1 MSLHLIPFN
10 GKSNFIEYEV
20 FENQLKES
28 LERTCT
34 EATLAIFNNF
44 PVITSPEVKT
54 DIVMTLAIKKIHKN
68 YYREIKNNNSI
79 YLQNAVLSFS
89 CINSFEKSQIEVD
102 TNNDLS
108 IDNILYDYSNDLQSL
123 KFGLRDYLVN
133 RCSFEKND
141 LNIIPVVFIKNPSY
155 SFYINGIIV
164 APALDWN
171 IIKNYIFEI
180 ATQNIS
186 SCRKWNKE
194 FGYED
199 FKDSIKIINDKASED
214 SSFGFLTKKKIDRIA
229 KRISKVDR
237 QKRANNKQENLLFDT
252 ETLSDLI
259 IEELDELS
267 ESNIS
272 NNLIL
277 LDGKAGTG
285 KTTELINLMIK
296 NLRNNRNARFMTYNH
311 LLVYDISKTLK
322 SFTNSSLLNSSENEP
337 IGKPSVMTLHAYFFR
352 LSRSLGILHLMTE
365 ERIESLNKILLDR
378 TLKCLEELKYLTTHN
393 GARLGY
399 SNAALILKELIT
411 NTIRLNQAEK
421 EVGVDFLNYLH
432 KNNLSIT
439 NNLEDSSKKFIKLK
453 KASLETICIN
463 KIFISDYYG
472 VLKNILRSISNPA
485 QFYKDFSIESKFE
498 LLFTTMEYGRRY
510 LDNKDLQNGI
520 IPEEIYVKRVN
531 KVKAGHKLGNPIILI
546 DEGQDCHR
554 DEKEVLFSIFSP
566 NNIAVASGG
575 KEQLIR
581 HVELCNWTASQG
593 LPIPHNKYKT
603 GKKSYRIKKNLLSLC
618 NFVASKFNIAF
629 DLEPLDSDDV
639 GEIIIDSR
647 KDLNSEQSKQ
657 IFERL
662 LIKGELNECTP
673 YESLLILLN
682 SRNNNQNNDFETS
695 VVINEYGNIEEQYVI
710 SENEWE
716 FTEAL
721 GEVTQFWKGTN
732 DETRKHSIPSYGE
745 TRVIYYNSCRGL
757 EAWSVACFD
766 IDNFFNKKRAEKD
779 AEIYLTDTVF
789 TLEDRKSMYAATW
802 TLMAM
807 TRAIDT
813 MYLKVSNKDSEFGK
827 VLIEYSKLYP
837 NHCNVFI

>member
-1 MSLHLIPFN
+1 MSIHLIPIN
-10 GKSNFIEYEV
+10 GKSNFIDYEV
-20 FENQLKES
+20 FNNQLKQS
-28 LERTCT
+28 LEKTCS

-44 PVITSPEVKT
+44 PVITSPEVRT
-54 DIVMTLAIKKIHKN
+54 DIIMTLAIKKIHKN
-68 YYREIKNNNSI
+68 YYRELKNNNSI

-89 CINSFEKSQIEVD
+89 CINSFESSKIEID
-102 TNNDLS
+102 SNNDLN

-141 LNIIPVVFIKNPSY
+141 LNIIPIIFIKNPSY
-155 SFYINGIIV
+155 TFYINGIIV
-164 APALDWN
+164 APAIDWN

-186 SCRKWNKE
+186 SCRKWNQE
-194 FGYED
+194 FGYEYY
-199 FKDSIKIINDKASED
+199 KDSIKIINDKASED
-214 SSFGFLTKKKIDRIA
+214 STFGFLTKKKINRIA
-229 KRISKVDR
+229 KRISNVGP
-237 QKRANNKQENLLFDT
+237 QKRSNNKQENLLFDT
-252 ETLSDLI
+252 ETLSNLI
-259 IEELDELS
+259 VEDLDES
-267 ESNIS
+267 SQSNMS

-296 NLRNNRNARFMTYNH
+296 NLRNNRDARFMTYNH

-322 SFTNSSLLNSSENEP
+322 SFINSSLLNVTENDP
-337 IGKPSVMTLHAYFFR
+337 IGKPSVMTLHSYFFR

-365 ERIESLNKILLDR
+365 QRIESLYIILLER
-378 TLKCLEELKYLTTHN
+378 IQKNLEELKYLTTHN

-399 SNAALILKELIT
+399 SNAVFILKELVT
-411 NTIRLNQAEK
+411 NSMRLNQAEK

-432 KNNLSIT
+432 KNNLSVT
-439 NNLEDSSKKFIKLK
+439 NNLEDSSKKFIKFK
-453 KASLETICIN
+453 KVALETICIN
-463 KIFISDYYG
+463 NIFISDYYG
-472 VLKNILRSISNPA
+472 VLKNILRSISNPS
-485 QFYKDFSIESKFE
+485 QFYKDFNIESKFE

-531 KVKAGHKLGNPIILI
+531 KVKVGHRLGNPIILI

-554 DEKEVLFSIFSP
+554 DEKEILFSIFSP

-581 HVELCNWTASQG
+581 HVELCNWTASQS
-593 LPIPHNKYKT
+593 LPIPHIKYKT

-647 KDLNSEQSKQ
+647 KELGSEQSKQ
-657 IFERL
+657 IFEQL
-662 LIKGELNECTP
+662 LIKGELNGCTP

-682 SRNNNQNNDFETS
+682 SQNNNKTGDFETS
-695 VVINEYGNIEEQYVI
+695 IVINEYGNIEEQYAS

-716 FTEAL
+716 LTEIL
-721 GEVTQFWKGTN
+721 GKVTEFWNGTN
-732 DETRKHSIPSYGE
+732 DNTRKYSIPSFGE
-745 TRVIYYNSCRGL
+745 ARVIYYNSCRGL

-789 TLEDRKSMYAATW
+789 ALEDRKSMYAATW

-837 NHCNVFI
+837 NHCTVFI